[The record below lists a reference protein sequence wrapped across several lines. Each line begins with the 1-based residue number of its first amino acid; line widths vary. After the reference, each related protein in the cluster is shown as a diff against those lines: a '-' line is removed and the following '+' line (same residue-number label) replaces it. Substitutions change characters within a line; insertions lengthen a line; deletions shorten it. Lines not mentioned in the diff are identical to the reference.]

1 MYPTK
6 RYPHFDKVIRF
17 SDVKSYVCDPR
28 KVAKHSFFPLIHYI
42 KVSKRYSPKLINEA
56 EKDAHRQHIKK
67 KERDIMYAA
76 HLATSVWVTL
86 SISLTD

>member
-76 HLATSVWVTL
+76 HLDGYIYRYYADRL
-86 SISLTD
+86 N